1 MELQIRYTYYDSELG
16 KLLYI
21 GRIGYELNLPMI
33 SKQKGKNVFI
43 AVDAFKLPVFVT
55 LNKDDINN
63 LKKITLNGNKVII
76 EK

>member
-1 MELQIRYTYYDSELG
+1 MELQIRYVYYDSELG

-43 AVDAFKLPVFVT
+43 AVDAFKLPVFIT
-55 LNKDDINN
+55 LKKDEIKN
-63 LKKITLNGNKVII
+63 LKQVIIKGNKYNLI
-76 EK
+76 